1 MGFIGI
7 AASFGVL
14 ILGALS
20 DGDPLSSLWSMTAVI
35 IVFGGTAASCV
46 TQFGFAHFLTGL
58 KSVIWLIKPPKI
70 DLHAFID
77 QVAEWSSIARS
88 QGTLALESKV
98 AEVKDDFNRKALQ
111 LIVDNTT
118 VDDLVP
124 ILTNMA
130 AEAGRHDAVGGEFW
144 EAAGGYTPT
153 IGVMGAVLGLIHVMM
168 RLDHPEELGEGV
180 ATAFVATIYGVGA
193 ANLIMLPM
201 GTKLTGMAEE
211 IDRQRRVMIQ
221 GFVLLAEG
229 KSGIMIKQVLSNLVS
244 DHGGKKGAK
253 AAAEGG
259 EPAGEAATA

>member
-7 AASFGVL
+7 AASFAVR
-14 ILGALS
+14 ILGAMS
-20 DGDPLSSLWSMTAVI
+20 DGDPLSSLWSVTALI

-58 KSVIWLIKPPKI
+58 KSVMWLIKPPKI
-70 DLHAFID
+70 DLHAFIE

-98 AEVKDDFNRKALQ
+98 AEVKDDFSRKALQ
-111 LIVDNTT
+111 LIVDNTS

-124 ILTNMA
+124 ILSNLA

-168 RLDHPEELGEGV
+168 RLDHPEELGAGV

-201 GTKLTGMAEE
+201 GTKLTAMAEE

-229 KSGIMIKQVLSNLVS
+229 KSGTMIKQVLSSLVPE
-244 DHGGKKGAK
+244 HGKKGAK
-253 AAAEGG
+253 AAAEGE